1 MSLRNI
7 KTILLHTT
15 HPGNIGAAAR
25 ALKNMAMQQLVLVQ
39 PKSYPDAHA
48 TARASGAD
56 DLLAKAKVCENLPQ
70 AIADCHLV
78 IGLSARSRR
87 ISWPQLDIKSA
98 AELIWKASEEGL
110 VAVLYGRERTGLLN
124 SELDR
129 CHYIVQIPANPDY
142 SSLNLAAAVQV
153 VTYEIHQASLSESR
167 VEFRESVVAEEME
180 RFYQHLEQTL
190 VAIDFLNL
198 ENPRKLTRRLRRLFN
213 RARPDPTELKI
224 LRGILSAMQKKCNA
238 VN

>member
-1 MSLRNI
+1 MALRNI

-25 ALKNMAMQQLVLVQ
+25 ALKNMALQQLILVQ

-56 DLLAKAKVCENLPQ
+56 DLLAKAKVCQTLEQ

-78 IGLSARSRR
+78 VGLSARSRK
-87 ISWPQLDIKSA
+87 IAWPRLDVRSA
-98 AELIWKASEEGL
+98 AQLVWQVSQEGQ
-110 VAVLYGRERTGLLN
+110 VGVLYGRERTGLIN
-124 SELDR
+124 EELDR
-129 CHYIVQIPANPDY
+129 CNYIVQIPANADY

-153 VTYEIHQASLSESR
+153 FAYEIHQASLEQ
-167 VEFRESVVAEEME
+167 VPDPEIEAVPAEDME

-190 VAIDFLNL
+190 IALDFLNPD
-198 ENPRKLTRRLRRLFN
+198 NPRKLTRRLRRLFN
-213 RARPDPTELKI
+213 RARPDPQELKI
-224 LRGILSAMQKKCNA
+224 LRGILSATLKKC
-238 VN
+238 